1 MPSPPKPWEVSN
13 GTSAAVSSAA
23 TGADMSSAT
32 TSATESPTVPTR
44 PSTLN
49 STASTFGGTGYG
61 SGLGTYGSS
70 YNSPYSRL
78 GGYGSSMGSYG
89 LGGYGGYGSYG
100 SYGSYGGYGGYSGFG
115 SPYSRFGTGYG
126 RFGGYGAA
134 GGPGDEFSLTQR
146 MESSTRATF
155 EVIEQIVGAFGGFA
169 QMLDST
175 FMATHS
181 SFMAMVGVA
190 EQFGHLRHYLGNLLG
205 IFALIRWL
213 RRLFYRLTGRTPPPE
228 LDNDQQ
234 QEEQQQQ
241 DEQVE
246 QSQHEQQPKKRRSL
260 LFMLTV
266 LVGLPYMIYQLFR
279 KAAEYHRRQ
288 QERMLLA
295 QRENEAVV
303 LYDFIAED
311 PMEINLRRG
320 ETVQI
325 LSKVDPATGEP
336 SSWWHGRLSNGV
348 TGLFPANYVQ
358 LQHKKLL

>member
-13 GTSAAVSSAA
+13 GTSAAMSSVA
-23 TGADMSSAT
+23 TGADTSSAI
-32 TSATESPTVPTR
+32 TSATESPTVPNR

-49 STASTFGGTGYG
+49 STGSTTFGGTGYG

-70 YNSPYSRL
+70 YNSPYSRY

-89 LGGYGGYGSYG
+89 LGGYSGYGSYG
-100 SYGSYGGYGGYSGFG
+100 SYGGYGGYGGYSGFG

-213 RRLFYRLTGRTPPPE
+213 RRLYYRLTGRTPPAE
-228 LDNDQQ
+228 QEEQSQQEGEQHQ
-234 QEEQQQQ
+234 QEE
-241 DEQVE
+241 EV
-246 QSQHEQQPKKRRSL
+246 QSQQEQQPKKQRSI

-266 LVGLPYMIYQLFR
+266 FVGLPYMMYKLFR
-279 KAAEYHRRQ
+279 KAAEYHKQ
-288 QERMLLA
+288 RMLLA
-295 QRENEAVV
+295 QRENEAIV
-303 LYDFIAED
+303 LYDFVPED
-311 PMEINLRRG
+311 PMEISLRRG
-320 ETVQI
+320 DTVEV

-336 SSWWHGRLSNGV
+336 SSWWHGRLSNGT